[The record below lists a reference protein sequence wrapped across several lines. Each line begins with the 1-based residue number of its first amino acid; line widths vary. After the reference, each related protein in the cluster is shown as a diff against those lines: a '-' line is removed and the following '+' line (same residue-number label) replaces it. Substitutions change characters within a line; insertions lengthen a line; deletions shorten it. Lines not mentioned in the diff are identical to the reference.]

1 MRVWP
6 GVLCLGEDVVTGHP
20 TGLGR
25 TWSSPPINFPEMRVW
40 GLRQHHSRSLHTWG
54 PDLSM
59 GQAPGRVWEGPCDVV
74 SSSSWGL

>member
-25 TWSSPPINFPEMRVW
+25 TCSSPPINFPEMRV
-40 GLRQHHSRSLHTWG
+40 
-54 PDLSM
+54 
-59 GQAPGRVWEGPCDVV
+59 
-74 SSSSWGL
+74 